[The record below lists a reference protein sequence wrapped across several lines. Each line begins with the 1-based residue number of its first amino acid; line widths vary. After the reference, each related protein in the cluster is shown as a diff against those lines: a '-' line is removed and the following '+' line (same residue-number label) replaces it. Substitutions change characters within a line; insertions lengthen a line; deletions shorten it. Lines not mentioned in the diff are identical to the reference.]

1 MKQTVASDI
10 LRVFNSQD
18 LAHAEMELSKLVEKY
33 QKSVPELARCMETNL
48 PEGLIIFS
56 LPAKVRTRLRT
67 SNMCETLNGIIK
79 RRTKVEGV
87 FPNSDSL
94 LRLVTGVIIEISD
107 EWEIGKTYLNLNTK

>member
-1 MKQTVASDI
+1 M
-10 LRVFNSQD
+10 FNSQD
-18 LAHAEMELSKLVEKY
+18 REHAELELKKLIVKY
-33 QKSVPELARCMETNL
+33 QKPATELANWMESNI
-48 PEGLIIFS
+48 PEGLAAFS

-79 RRTKVEGV
+79 RRTKVVGV

-107 EWEIGKTYLNLNTK
+107 EWEVGKTYLNLNTK